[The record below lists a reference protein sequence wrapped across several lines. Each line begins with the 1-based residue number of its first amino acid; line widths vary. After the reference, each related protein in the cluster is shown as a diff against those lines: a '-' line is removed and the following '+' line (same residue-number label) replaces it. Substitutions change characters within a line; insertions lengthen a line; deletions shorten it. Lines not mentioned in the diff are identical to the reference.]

1 MKRPVVIIRF
11 HESILDVM
19 RGTYEIRISNISI
32 LSYHHWND
40 LSYSLPLIS
49 LLAKIKIC
57 SLHIPLFQSVV
68 NAYAFTDLA
77 GADGVHFII
86 SRIVTQ
92 LFTKC
97 ADHLW
102 HHLFNYILVNSVQ
115 QVYTELVDSN
125 LLINNL
131 GL

>member
-1 MKRPVVIIRF
+1 MRYAFQTFLFFLIITGMTF
-11 HESILDVM
+11 HTLF
-19 RGTYEIRISNISI
+19 
-32 LSYHHWND
+32 LSSVSW
-40 LSYSLPLIS
+40 L
-49 LLAKIKIC
+49 KIC